1 MDASNDDDVVGDNG
15 DIAAVNGS
23 SSRRIEHPTD
33 GEHQL
38 LNSICDSNMASS
50 EGNDY
55 LSNSVISAGAFSRIG
70 NSLSSGSHSDSY
82 LETPTAAVDEDDGD
96 DQLILNETFE
106 RLGSKLM
113 QDCLH
118 TPIEDTACSDGALR
132 EGETLESNE
141 SNSCN
146 VQNGQTPRTHNK
158 SKPSSGMSAKTG
170 EIIPNHLNIP
180 NDDVNENA
188 TDDCAKSPEQQRLEK
203 QVKQIEAEIS
213 KAQHSLEEEEQA
225 QHQIAEASAQ
235 NRASVDEDILM
246 ANGAAKSLQK
256 QMEEADAN
264 VYVLNSVSDIGDIAE
279 HDDDEVSDAMRPL
292 TPMNGGTTKRSIDN
306 GGNVKSPSTPNPYQ
320 LNQSTSP
327 RKQSPRKEQ
336 QLPPKSPMDNS
347 SLLSRGISMFR
358 SSKQLTPPLRR
369 TRGTDSNDNSSV
381 VSDITRGDTSP
392 RANKFDDGTLKRH
405 MEESGLLLLKRLIEF
420 LSECPPA
427 PDEDAPI
434 VPSRGRSP
442 SSKQRIRQRGL
453 TLPATAIGWISHQVA
468 RFESTDKPDSNIEAL
483 EDTEEDYFVPKHQLQ
498 CVQFLLRRV
507 VSVRISG
514 EPWPPQAATKKVAG
528 GNIANQG
535 GFSSR
540 ILSKF
545 ASSDQSTAGESV
557 EEDSCGTSIYD
568 DKEKYLSPFQRYY
581 HELQSKPQINMELF
595 PNATKVVIDG
605 IPPNWVI
612 NLDSLKNL
620 DMFQM
625 EKGCLLDINQ
635 LFFPSDIP
643 NACLERQLSLIDED
657 DTKEGHHNN
666 TDTCENKDQQPFVYS
681 SLSKLRLSTCAI
693 GEMSGLRGRS
703 RRYARQYQNTS
714 SRPKRIP
721 PFSRFPN
728 LVSLNL
734 SHNEIF
740 RTKSAFAGLSS
751 LPMLSS
757 INLSYN
763 RLSRLDDVFMYIG
776 NVTELILTGNE
787 ITTTRGLDRLFSL
800 ERLSLNENK
809 IRNLSDIAGVANLP
823 FLMNFDLR
831 DNPLMA
837 DDTDSCRIKVLN
849 LFREVRCKNMPKN
862 ATYRDMQNL
871 LPVLDNELA
880 TKDELVALKDFTFRL
895 TVIPTESLAASA
907 SAKKHREHTDDEG
920 ESIVIDTAAEIS
932 VNTPSKAGGL
942 RRVQKD
948 STSHSS
954 KVRVAGS
961 LLVDDNAARR
971 LERFHTHLQ
980 RRQSNNRSETKVS
993 VKFGLDDLL
1002 VSIRPNIDQRM
1013 SAIENDGD
1021 YLRRSRLLSRS
1032 YVSQCSRNED
1042 VDKTFEDD
1050 ETMFPYS
1057 LPASLLEEASDDVW
1071 TPSLQADRI
1080 TPAATPVIWNET
1092 EYSVDDGSEE
1102 TESNDIVPAR
1112 VSFSDN
1118 NDFRSM
1124 YEKDAHD
1131 DNDNE
1136 KDLVE
1141 GPTTGMFDSIWEDT
1155 HRKNA
1160 NTALEQPNKSDT
1172 ETNKQPLD
1180 FQAAEQNAQYD
1191 GPSDYS
1197 LLFVSRD
1204 LDLYFDSYVFPS
1216 DSDGDESESRQ
1227 DVMTPRIQM
1236 YKFDR
1241 DALTNSRKRDQELNP
1256 MGGDVC
1262 ERYLG
1267 VWREGVLACGPYA
1280 RKRLA
1285 PVQLRK
1291 RGFHGDI
1298 IMRGGKEVAVSESR
1312 RYILCLSDTALYFIV
1327 DDEFSTRK
1335 NTSKRTFPSRIS
1347 PNATFGDAQW
1357 PHAVVRHSL
1366 DSLKRIVIGFQ
1377 FQRLTLQFFVSNEV
1391 SSSSFEYTY
1400 VILTSNKAQTVSLL
1414 QKLQSYIMSDTLP
1427 DTGFLIENDDKLF
1440 LDGLG
1445 ADSSEVVMHYQILHQ
1460 VWKTG
1465 NREAARRSFVLTD
1478 SKIYLLDEI
1487 YCGDGTN
1494 IADEKNRKMKLG
1506 DILLAIIDEAKLS
1519 TVTEVRAANE
1529 DPRMITLVIL
1539 PSNKLKRSHRW
1550 RLVCNDGESAE
1561 RLIDDVRNACQR

>member
-1 MDASNDDDVVGDNG
+1 MDADGNVVVADVGTADVK
-15 DIAAVNGS
+15 VSTHS
-23 SSRRIEHPTD
+23 SKEHSTD

-38 LNSICDSNMASS
+38 LNSICDSYMASS
-50 EGNDY
+50 ENDNY

-82 LETPTAAVDEDDGD
+82 FETPTAAVDEEDGD
-96 DQLILNETFE
+96 DRLILNESFE

-113 QDCLH
+113 QDCIH
-118 TPIEDTACSDGALR
+118 TPIEDTACSDGALLR
-132 EGETLESNE
+132 DGEILESHETN
-141 SNSCN
+141 CN
-146 VQNGQTPRTHNK
+146 VENGHTPRTHNK
-158 SKPSSGMSAKTG
+158 SKPSSVKSARNCDV
-170 EIIPNHLNIP
+170 IPTHLNLP
-180 NDDVNENA
+180 NDDENESDL
-188 TDDCAKSPEQQRLEK
+188 DDCAKSPEQRRLENH
-203 QVKQIEAEIS
+203 VKQIEAEIA
-213 KAQHSLEEEEQA
+213 KAQHSLEEEAQA
-225 QHQIAEASAQ
+225 QHQIAYATTQYRTSL
-235 NRASVDEDILM
+235 DEDMLM
-246 ANGAAKSLQK
+246 ANGAVKSLQK
-256 QMEEADAN
+256 QMEEVDAN
-264 VYVLNSVSDIGDIAE
+264 VYVLNSVSEIGDVNE
-279 HDDDEVSDAMRPL
+279 HDDDEISDAVTPL
-292 TPMNGGTTKRSIDN
+292 TPMTKRSIDS
-306 GGNVKSPSTPNPYQ
+306 GGNVLSPSTPEHYQ
-320 LNQSTSP
+320 LNHSTSP
-327 RKQSPRKEQ
+327 RKQPQRKEQ

-358 SSKQLTPPLRR
+358 SSKQFTPTSRR
-369 TRGTDSNDNSSV
+369 TRGTENDNSSV

-392 RANKFDDGTLKRH
+392 RANKFDNGTLKRH

-434 VPSRGRSP
+434 VSSRGRSP
-442 SSKQRIRQRGL
+442 SSKQKLRHRGL
-453 TLPATAIGWISHQVA
+453 TLPASAIGWISHQVA
-468 RFESTDKPDSNIEAL
+468 RFESTDSSDSNIEAF
-483 EDTEEDYFVPKHQLQ
+483 EDTDDGYFVPQHQLQ

-514 EPWPPQAATKKVAG
+514 DPWPPQAATKKVVSD
-528 GNIANQG
+528 NRANQA

-545 ASSDQSTAGESV
+545 TSDQSTAGESA
-557 EEDSCGTSIYD
+557 EEDSCDTSIYEE
-568 DKEKYLSPFQRYY
+568 KEKYLSPFQRYY

-595 PNATKVVIDG
+595 PNATKVVIEG

-635 LFFPSDIP
+635 LFFPSDIR
-643 NACLERQLSLIDED
+643 NARLERQLSLIDED
-657 DTKEGHHNN
+657 STKEEHHNN
-666 TDTCENKDQQPFVYS
+666 VDACENVYS

-703 RRYARQYQNTS
+703 KRSVRHNGNTS

-740 RTKSAFAGLSS
+740 TTKSAFAGLSS

-800 ERLSLNENK
+800 ERLLLNENK
-809 IRNLSDIAGVANLP
+809 IHNLSDIAGVANLP

-831 DNPLMA
+831 DNPLME
-837 DDTDSCRIKVLN
+837 DETDSCRIKVLN
-849 LFREVRCKNMPKN
+849 LFREVRCKNLPKN

-895 TVIPTESLAASA
+895 TVIPTESLVASA
-907 SAKKHREHTDDEG
+907 SVSPNNNSKNIDDEG

-932 VNTPSKAGGL
+932 VNTPNKAGGL
-942 RRVQKD
+942 RRIQKD
-948 STSHSS
+948 STSHNS

-961 LLVDDNAARR
+961 LVVDDDAATK
-971 LERFHTHLQ
+971 LARFHTHLQ
-980 RRQSNNRSETKVS
+980 RRQSYKRSEAKVS

-1002 VSIRPNIDQRM
+1002 LSIRPDSDQRM
-1013 SAIENDGD
+1013 SVIENDGD
-1021 YLRRSRLLSRS
+1021 YLRSSRLLSKS
-1032 YVSQCSRNED
+1032 YLSQCSRNED
-1042 VDKTFEDD
+1042 VDKTSEDD
-1050 ETMFPYS
+1050 DTVFPYS
-1057 LPASLLEEASDDVW
+1057 LPASLLEEASHDVW

-1080 TPAATPVIWNET
+1080 TPASTPFIWNET
-1092 EYSVDDGSEE
+1092 EVSATDGSEE
-1102 TESNDIVPAR
+1102 AETKDIVPAR
-1112 VSFSDN
+1112 VSFSYH

-1124 YEKDAHD
+1124 YENDGLD
-1131 DNDNE
+1131 DNDKV

-1141 GPTTGMFDSIWEDT
+1141 GPTTGMFDSIWEET

-1160 NTALEQPNKSDT
+1160 SNALEPDRSDT
-1172 ETNKQPLD
+1172 VTNIQPLD
-1180 FQAAEQNAQYD
+1180 FQAAEENAQYD

-1216 DSDGDESESRQ
+1216 DSDGGESESRQ
-1227 DVMTPRIQM
+1227 DVIAPRIQM

-1241 DALTNSRKRDQELNP
+1241 DALINSRKRDQELNP

-1267 VWREGVLACGPYA
+1267 VWREGVLACGSYA
-1280 RKRLA
+1280 RKRLV

-1298 IMRGGKEVAVSESR
+1298 IMRGGKEEVVSDSR
-1312 RYILCLSDTALYFIV
+1312 RYILCLSDNALYFIV
-1327 DDEFSTRK
+1327 DDEFSPRRD
-1335 NTSKRTFPSRIS
+1335 NSKRTFPSRIS

-1357 PHAVVRHSL
+1357 PHAVMRHSL

-1377 FQRLTLQFFVSNEV
+1377 FQRLTLQFFVSNGV

-1400 VILTSNKAQTVSLL
+1400 VILTSNKAHTVSLL
-1414 QKLQSYIMSDTLP
+1414 QKLQSCIMSDTQA
-1427 DTGFLIENDDKLF
+1427 DAGFVIENDDKIF

-1445 ADSSEVVMHYQILHQ
+1445 ADSSEVVLHYQILHQ
-1460 VWKTG
+1460 LWKTG
-1465 NREAARRSFVLTD
+1465 NKEASRRSFVLTD

-1494 IADEKNRKMKLG
+1494 ISNEKNRRMKLG
-1506 DILLAIIDEAKLS
+1506 DISLAIIDEAKLS
-1519 TVTEVRAANE
+1519 KVTEVRAANE